1 MITLELD
8 RGRCAKRRW
17 AKTYPADCNLMLIT
31 NRKRL
36 RLHACESVTR
46 RRGQTVRV
54 LELSSEAVPIMIDNV
69 MAVMLVIDRRVAE
82 RDRRMTVVVIMR
94 KMKRQAQ

>member
-1 MITLELD
+1 
-8 RGRCAKRRW
+8 
-17 AKTYPADCNLMLIT
+17 
-31 NRKRL
+31 
-36 RLHACESVTR
+36 
-46 RRGQTVRV
+46 
-54 LELSSEAVPIMIDNV
+54 MIDNV